1 MAESSFQFDLDEAL
15 DQQPKV
21 MLRDPFASISAPY
34 FATEE
39 RNQQLA
45 LLEHLSRYSSMLFVV
60 EGVKGSGKTA
70 FMEEFARQQSDIAI
84 ISRVKGGML
93 MTAGQLL
100 ENIYKGFPEGVNGLT
115 IDSSFGPLLKFAK
128 DREQVGQSVLLLIDN
143 AHELNTDAVTMLL
156 DMIALANE
164 NQAVP
169 HVVLFSEQPIQ
180 RNLDSYQKSR
190 FDQLSHSQT
199 LSPYSF
205 EQTQAYLLHRV
216 RSIGGEI
223 NLPFNERQLKTIFQ
237 ESAGY
242 PGAINQ
248 VARRLMGKGA
258 EKSKFNLS
266 LGLGL
271 GFPLVH
277 MALLS
282 VVMLAILITVIFND
296 SESKSSTKTTGKVI
310 PLTSNSQLSSNQN
323 RTSSTIA
330 KIEQVQRGLENNK
343 AISLPPIP
351 MDARVPPK
359 SEPEKTTDTSIAS
372 TAKTLATQALTNT
385 NVTTP
390 KSAEPKVTQPSVLTT
405 QGRSTSVVAAPIV
418 SNTQP
423 RVANNPVKQESAV
436 ASAQADRFDKTTW
449 LLGQNPNRYT
459 LQLLGTHTL
468 STVKDFIRDQGSLD
482 GLSYF
487 ETVHNGREWFVV
499 VYGLYRNRSQAI
511 AGIEALPRD
520 LRALTPWARG
530 LRGIQQDIRKAQ

>member
-1 MAESSFQFDLDEAL
+1 MAESNFQFDLDEAL

-60 EGVKGSGKTA
+60 EGAKGSGKTA

-84 ISRVKGGML
+84 ISRVKGSML

-115 IDSSFGPLLKFAK
+115 VDSSFGPLLKFAK
-128 DREQVGQSVLLLIDN
+128 DREQLGQSVLLLIDN

-190 FDQLSHSQT
+190 FDQLSHTQN
-199 LSPYSF
+199 LPPYSF

-223 NLPFNERQLKTIFQ
+223 NLPFNERQLKTIYQ

-242 PGAINQ
+242 PGAINE
-248 VARRLMGKGA
+248 VARRLMGKGG
-258 EKSKFNLS
+258 EKAKFNFS
-266 LGLGL
+266 LGL

-296 SESKSSTKTTGKVI
+296 SEPSASNAAKGKVI
-310 PLTSNSQLSSNQN
+310 PLSANTQLSSNQN

-330 KIEQVQRGLENNK
+330 KIEQVQRGLEGNK
-343 AISLPPIP
+343 GISLPPIP
-351 MDARVPPK
+351 MDARVTPTPV
-359 SEPEKTTDTSIAS
+359 EPTSGIGD
-372 TAKTLATQALTNT
+372 TAKTLATQALSGTKISA
-385 NVTTP
+385 TP
-390 KSAEPKVTQPSVLTT
+390 KAVQPSIKTT
-405 QGRSTSVVAAPIV
+405 TGQSSSVVAAPIV
-418 SNTQP
+418 TTTQKV
-423 RVANNPVKQESAV
+423 VAPKLIKKESTTSKV
-436 ASAQADRFDKTTW
+436 SQTDRFDKTSW

-487 ETVHNGREWFVV
+487 ETIHNGREWFVV

>member
-1 MAESSFQFDLDEAL
+1 MAESSFQFDLNEAL

-21 MLRDPFASISAPY
+21 MLRDPFASMSAPY

-60 EGVKGSGKTA
+60 EGAKGSGKTA

-84 ISRVKGGML
+84 ISRVKGSML

-115 IDSSFGPLLKFAK
+115 VDTSFGPLLKFAR
-128 DREQVGQSVLLLIDN
+128 DREQQGQSVLLLIDN
-143 AHELNTDAVTMLL
+143 SHELNTDAVTMLL
-156 DMIALANE
+156 DMIALSNE

-190 FDQLSHSQT
+190 FDQLSHSQN
-199 LSPYSF
+199 LPPYSF

-237 ESAGY
+237 ESGGY
-242 PGAINQ
+242 PGTINQ
-248 VARRLMGKGA
+248 VARRLMGKEG
-258 EKSKFNLS
+258 EKAKFNFSLS
-266 LGLGL
+266 L

-296 SESKSSTKTTGKVI
+296 SDSKTVSNSKGKVI
-310 PLTSNSQLSSNQN
+310 PLSSNTQLSSNQI

-330 KIEQVQRGLENNK
+330 KIEQVQRGLINSK

-351 MDARVPPK
+351 MDARVAPTK
-359 SEPEKTTDTSIAS
+359 TDTSSSLGA
-372 TAKTLATQALTNT
+372 TAKALARQALAGKKVSATVAVT
-385 NVTTP
+385 PRVTTP
-390 KSAEPKVTQPSVLTT
+390 SIKTSRGQS
-405 QGRSTSVVAAPIV
+405 SSVVAAPIV
-418 SNTQP
+418 AAKKTVIAKSIRQQAPQVNTSQ
-423 RVANNPVKQESAV
+423 S
-436 ASAQADRFDKTTW
+436 DRFDKTNW

-487 ETVHNGREWFVV
+487 ETVHNDREWFVV

>member
-1 MAESSFQFDLDEAL
+1 MAESNFQFDLDKAL

-60 EGVKGSGKTA
+60 EGAKGSGKTA

-84 ISRVKGGML
+84 ISRIKGSML

-100 ENIYKGFPEGVNGLT
+100 ENIYKGFPEGVNGLIPDT
-115 IDSSFGPLLKFAK
+115 SFGPLLKFSK
-128 DREQVGQSVLLLIDN
+128 DREQQGQSVLLVIDN

-156 DMIALANE
+156 DMISLANE
-164 NQAVP
+164 NQPVP

-190 FDQLSHSQT
+190 FDQLSHSQY
-199 LSPYSF
+199 LSAYNF

-237 ESAGY
+237 ESGGF
-242 PGAINQ
+242 PGAIND
-248 VARRLMGKGA
+248 VARRLMGKGG
-258 EKSKFNLS
+258 EKTKFS
-266 LGLGL
+266 FSLGL

-296 SESKSSTKTTGKVI
+296 SDSKTASNSKGKVI
-310 PLTSNSQLSSNQN
+310 PLSSNTQLSSNQT

-330 KIEQVQRGLENNK
+330 KIEQVQRGLINNN

-351 MDARVPPK
+351 MDAREVPLKVESNDSLGATAK
-359 SEPEKTTDTSIAS
+359 SLATKVLSNTKVSRPATTIPSIKTTIGQSSSVIVAPIATSTRNTV
-372 TAKTLATQALTNT
+372 TAKTIKQDVSPA
-385 NVTTP
+385 NV
-390 KSAEPKVTQPSVLTT
+390 SQS
-405 QGRSTSVVAAPIV
+405 
-418 SNTQP
+418 
-423 RVANNPVKQESAV
+423 
-436 ASAQADRFDKTTW
+436 DRFDKTSW

-487 ETVHNGREWFVV
+487 KTVHKGREWFVV

-530 LRGIQQDIRKAQ
+530 LRGIQQDIRKAP

>member
-1 MAESSFQFDLDEAL
+1 MAESNFQFDLDEAL

-21 MLRDPFASISAPY
+21 MLRDPFASMSAPY

-60 EGVKGSGKTA
+60 EGAKGSGKTA

-84 ISRVKGGML
+84 ISRVTGGML

-100 ENIYKGFPEGVNGLT
+100 ENIYKGFPEGVNGLS
-115 IDSSFGPLLKFAK
+115 IDTSFGPLLKFAK
-128 DREQVGQSVLLLIDN
+128 DREQLGQSVLLLIDN

-164 NQAVP
+164 SQPVP

-180 RNLDSYQKSR
+180 RNLDTYQRSR
-190 FDQLSHSQT
+190 FDQLSHSQQ

-223 NLPFNERQLKTIFQ
+223 NLPFNERQLKAIFQ
-237 ESAGY
+237 ESGGY

-248 VARRLMGKGA
+248 VARRLMGKGG
-258 EKSKFNLS
+258 EKAKFNFS
-266 LGLGL
+266 LGL

-282 VVMLAILITVIFND
+282 VVMLAILITVVFND
-296 SESKSSTKTTGKVI
+296 SGSSTANTTKGKVI
-310 PLTSNSQLSSNQN
+310 PLSTNSQLSANQN

-330 KIEQVQRGLENNK
+330 KIEQVQKGLEINK

-351 MDARVPPK
+351 MDARVAPK
-359 SEPEKTTDTSIAS
+359 ETPSTGIAS
-372 TAKTLATQALTNT
+372 TAKTLATQALSNT
-385 NVTTP
+385 QVKAVTP
-390 KSAEPKVTQPSVLTT
+390 KTA
-405 QGRSTSVVAAPIV
+405 TSSIKTSNGQTSIVVAAPIV
-418 SNTQP
+418 SNTAKVSTP
-423 RVANNPVKQESAV
+423 KLIKQETTQAK
-436 ASAQADRFDKTTW
+436 ASQSDRFDKTTW

>member
-1 MAESSFQFDLDEAL
+1 MAESNFQFDLDEAL

-60 EGVKGSGKTA
+60 EGNKGSGKTA

-100 ENIYKGFPEGVNGLT
+100 EKIYKGFPDGVSGLT
-115 IDSSFGPLLKFAK
+115 IDTSFGPLLKFAK
-128 DREQVGQSVLLLIDN
+128 DREQQGQSVLLLIDN

-180 RNLDSYQKSR
+180 RNLDTYQKSR
-190 FDQLSHSQT
+190 FDQLSHSQV
-199 LSPYSF
+199 LSPYTF

-223 NLPFNERQLKTIFQ
+223 NIPFTDRQIKAIFQ
-237 ESAGY
+237 ESGGY

-248 VARRLMGKGA
+248 VARRLMGKDT
-258 EKSKFNLS
+258 EKAKFNFS

-296 SESKSSTKTTGKVI
+296 SDSKPATSTGKVI
-310 PLTSNSQLSSNQN
+310 PLTSNTQLSSNQT

-330 KIEQVQRGLENNK
+330 KIEQVQKGLESNK
-343 AISLPPIP
+343 ALSLPPIP
-351 MDARVPPK
+351 MDARTLPK
-359 SEPEKTTDTSIAS
+359 PTQSSPTLADTTKSLATKALGQTNVTAGS
-372 TAKTLATQALTNT
+372 TAKPVTPSVKTSTGQSAVVVAPIATRTQAPVVAKPVQQETTTNT
-385 NVTTP
+385 
-390 KSAEPKVTQPSVLTT
+390 
-405 QGRSTSVVAAPIV
+405 
-418 SNTQP
+418 SN
-423 RVANNPVKQESAV
+423 S
-436 ASAQADRFDKTTW
+436 DRFDKTTW
-449 LLGQNPNRYT
+449 LLSQNPNRYT

-468 STVKDFIRDQGSLD
+468 STVQDFIRDQGSLD

-487 ETVHNGREWFVV
+487 ETIHNGREWFVV

-511 AGIEALPRD
+511 AGIEDLPRD

>member
-1 MAESSFQFDLDEAL
+1 MAESNFQFDLDKAL

-60 EGVKGSGKTA
+60 EGAKGSGKTA

-84 ISRVKGGML
+84 ISRIKGSML

-100 ENIYKGFPEGVNGLT
+100 EGIYKGFPDGINGLT
-115 IDSSFGPLLKFAK
+115 LDTSFGPLLKFSK
-128 DREQVGQSVLLLIDN
+128 DREQLGESVLLVIDN

-156 DMIALANE
+156 DMISLANE
-164 NQAVP
+164 NQPVP

-180 RNLDSYQKSR
+180 RNLDTYQKSR
-190 FDQLSHSQT
+190 FDQLSHSQN
-199 LSPYSF
+199 LSAYSF

-237 ESAGY
+237 ESGGY
-242 PGAINQ
+242 PGAINA
-248 VARRLMGKGA
+248 VARQLMGNGA
-258 EKSKFNLS
+258 EKAKFS
-266 LGLGL
+266 FSLGL

-296 SESKSSTKTTGKVI
+296 SDSQTASNSKGKVI
-310 PLTSNSQLSSNQN
+310 PLSSNTQLSSNQI

-330 KIEQVQRGLENNK
+330 KIEQVQRGLINNK
-343 AISLPPIP
+343 SISLPPIP
-351 MDARVPPK
+351 MDARVAPLK
-359 SEPEKTTDTSIAS
+359 VESNNSLGE
-372 TAKTLATQALTNT
+372 TAKTLAAQVLSNT
-385 NVTTP
+385 KVSLPVAVTPRVTTP
-390 KSAEPKVTQPSVLTT
+390 SIKTT
-405 QGRSTSVVAAPIV
+405 SGQSSSVVVAPIV
-418 SNTQP
+418 TSTRN
-423 RVANNPVKQESAV
+423 VAAAKTIKQVTTPAKS
-436 ASAQADRFDKTTW
+436 SQSDRFDKTTW

-487 ETVHNGREWFVV
+487 ETVHKGREWFVV

-511 AGIEALPRD
+511 AGIEVLPRD

-530 LRGIQQDIRKAQ
+530 LRGIQQDIRKAE

>member
-1 MAESSFQFDLDEAL
+1 MAESNFQFDLDEAL

-100 ENIYKGFPEGVNGLT
+100 ENIYKGFPDGVNGLT
-115 IDSSFGPLLKFAK
+115 VDSSFGPLLKFSK
-128 DREQVGQSVLLLIDN
+128 DREQLGQSVLLLIDN

-180 RNLDSYQKSR
+180 RNLDTYQKSR
-190 FDQLSHSQT
+190 FDQLSHSQQ

-237 ESAGY
+237 ESVGY

-248 VARRLMGKGA
+248 VARRLMGKGG
-258 EKSKFNLS
+258 EKAKFNFS
-266 LGLGL
+266 LGL

-296 SESKSSTKTTGKVI
+296 SESKATTTKGKVI
-310 PLTSNSQLSSNQN
+310 PLSGNTQLASNQA

-351 MDARVPPK
+351 MDARVAPTTT
-359 SEPEKTTDTSIAS
+359 EPATSAS
-372 TAKTLATQALTNT
+372 LGETAKSLATQALANTSIAPTNNT
-385 NVTTP
+385 
-390 KSAEPKVTQPSVLTT
+390 EPKVTTPSVITT
-405 QGRSTSVVAAPIV
+405 KGKSSSVVAAPIV
-418 SNTQP
+418 NKTP
-423 RVANNPVKQESAV
+423 VAVKPIKQETRAT
-436 ASAQADRFDKTTW
+436 ASVQNDRFDKTTW